1 MKLIDSHAHLDL
13 VADLPQALEQARQAG
28 VTAIVAQGRDRRS
41 GEHALKL
48 ASDYPGFIFPSLG
61 LHPYRL
67 ASAGLVSR
75 LEAELRFVED
85 NLHRAVA
92 LGEVGLDYKK
102 ELVRETGKE
111 LQHTVLERLLD
122 IAGRYDKPVLVHSR
136 YAWRDALNLVQRSGV
151 QQAVFHWFT
160 GPTSVLRSAVE
171 AGYFLSATPA
181 CVYHQEHRRAVKETP
196 LDRLLL
202 ETDSPV
208 YYRGLD
214 RAAGPAD
221 VAGVLGEVA
230 AIKGLPPEQVAEAT
244 TANSAG
250 LFKLKL
256 SEGHWR

>member
-92 LGEVGLDYKK
+92 LGEVGLDYFYH
-102 ELVRETGKE
+102 EGDRRRE
-111 LQHTVLERLLD
+111 LQQEVFRRLCHRAAHLGK
-122 IAGRYDKPVLVHSR
+122 AALVHCWQ
-136 YAWRDALNLVQRSGV
+136 AWDDCLEILDQEGV
-151 QQAVFHWFT
+151 KQASFHWFSGT
-160 GPTSVLRSAVE
+160 LEVLQEVLRR
-171 AGYFLSATPA
+171 GYFISANPALASEDLPRQAATRAPLS
-181 CVYHQEHRRAVKETP
+181 
-196 LDRLLL
+196 RLLL
-202 ETDSPV
+202 ETDAPADYDSW
-208 YYRGLD
+208 GTSQ
-214 RAAGPAD
+214 PAD
-221 VAGVLGEVA
+221 VARVVRLVA
-230 AIKGLPPEQVAEAT
+230 RLRGQAVARVARVT
-244 TANSAG
+244 TANAVAFIG
-250 LFKLKL
+250 L
-256 SEGHWR
+256 SPPAPPG